1 MCGVSKCVC
10 LSLPC
15 LCVCVHGHSC
25 VGRLLEQ
32 GFFCVLEERNLGT
45 SSSLVCAAKKGRG
58 QKSGRLEN
66 SVLHA
71 DRSGFKGGGG
81 PEIALKG

>member
-1 MCGVSKCVC
+1 MCGVSE
-10 LSLPC
+10 
-15 LCVCVHGHSC
+15 CVCVFLSSLFVCVHAHSC
-25 VGRLLEQ
+25 VGSLLEQ
-32 GFFCVLEERNLGT
+32 GIFCVLEERNLGT

-71 DRSGFKGGGG
+71 DISGFKGGGG
-81 PEIALKG
+81 LEIALKG